1 MLGFGNFFFQYNL
14 QFVLS
19 RDKHYTALS
28 AEVEKLIC
36 LLSFE
41 AGSH

>member
-1 MLGFGNFFFQYNL
+1 MLGFGNFFPIQP